1 MVYESDFYTTR
12 RPYSRPLASSYSI
25 TTTPVVLPLSAVIQL
40 RGYLPRMPYIAHKRL
55 VTVIHSPVHNVYY
68 SGSMI
73 PIRIHSRVRPSVIAA
88 ELKRIRD
95 LPRPSTESYTEH
107 YLNSKDHI
115 YFDDE
120 AKEIRARVDS
130 LLRRVHVYIPRACPS
145 DFAEEII
152 PERMRSGDYIRRL
165 ISGKNNTKK
174 DAEAVSWY
182 DVPERGHF
190 GNLACVKYVAGKP
203 QSIRRPYYKVADLRP
218 SDIKN
223 DVKFLSYYQ
232 KNRQAAANASP
243 DQPMTERE
251 LRKARA
257 LETEWSE
264 SIVKREV
271 KPILEEKTNVAEE
284 KTNLPEEKIIVKEEK
299 KTISEETKTVA
310 EKKETLIEEEK
321 PLAEEKETV
330 IEDKKVLME
339 EPIQEDVK
347 PKAKLAKESKIKK
360 SKQAEIEKKIETKVE
375 MSNLKEICPVKE
387 TSKEPE
393 LLAES
398 VKEKEEKVEKVIALT
413 ESLVSDQKQL
423 EIVEESS
430 KEESPKEESPK
441 EEPPKEEPP
450 KEEPTKE
457 EPTKDMPIEIE
468 VANVQQSEN
477 LLEEKVEEQV
487 TVEPKVESTV
497 ESKIESTVETAAVD
511 IAEIVE
517 ESKSIVA
524 QEIETK
530 PIEESEIIEAT
541 SATESNELVSE
552 MDQPEGETEEVK
564 QDKQDAAKRAQ
575 EYLLKVEEESR
586 TEEEKKEAMEV
597 QITKYEMEEE
607 KAWEALQIDLNRKA
621 HLNEILEVEKAEAER
636 KIEEEKLEKERTE
649 ILRLE
654 EAERQINAE
663 KLRALMEEHERMLI
677 EERAEEVRQRQ
688 EREERLAEV
697 SLGINDNKKDA
708 DHSREDQ
715 LFSEITDQEME
726 EKAFELPPTDEDTK
740 IEEEDNVVEYEVED
754 ISMDPFVEEPDG
766 QSQPVIS
773 GGTAIVEENFEWPD
787 EEA

>member
-145 DFAEEII
+145 DFAEEIV

-232 KNRQAAANASP
+232 KNRQAAADAS
-243 DQPMTERE
+243 
-251 LRKARA
+251 RA

-271 KPILEEKTNVAEE
+271 KPILEEKTNVAEK
-284 KTNLPEEKIIVKEEK
+284 KTNLPEEKITVPEEK
-299 KTISEETKTVA
+299 KTVAEETKAVA
-310 EKKETLIEEEK
+310 EEKVTVVEEKKVIAEEKETLIEE
-321 PLAEEKETV
+321 
-330 IEDKKVLME
+330 KKALVE
-339 EPIQEDVK
+339 EPIKEEVK

-360 SKQAEIEKKIETKVE
+360 SKQVEVEKKVETKVE
-375 MSNLKEICPVKE
+375 TPKVKEIPVKE
-387 TSKEPE
+387 PSKESEE
-393 LLAES
+393 LLAEPA
-398 VKEKEEKVEKVIALT
+398 KEKEEKVEEEVATT
-413 ESLVSDQKQL
+413 ESLESTQKQL
-423 EIVEESS
+423 EIVEE
-430 KEESPKEESPK
+430 
-441 EEPPKEEPP
+441 PPKEEPS
-450 KEEPTKE
+450 KEVPV
-457 EPTKDMPIEIE
+457 EIE
-468 VANVQQSEN
+468 VAKVQESEN
-477 LLEEKVEEQV
+477 LSEEKTEEKA
-487 TVEPKVESTV
+487 TIEPKVESTV
-497 ESKIESTVETAAVD
+497 ESKIEPTVETAAID
-511 IAEIVE
+511 TAEIVE
-517 ESKSIVA
+517 ESKPEIA
-524 QEIETK
+524 QEVETK
-530 PIEESEIIEAT
+530 SVEEAEIIEAT
-541 SATESNELVSE
+541 PTTENTELVSE
-552 MDQPEGETEEVK
+552 KDQPEGETEEVK
-564 QDKQDAAKRAQ
+564 QNRQDAAKRAE
-575 EYLLKVEEESR
+575 EYLLKVAEESR
-586 TEEEKKEAMEV
+586 TEEEKKQAVEI
-597 QITKYEMEEE
+597 QLTKYEMEEE
-607 KAWEALQIDLNRKA
+607 KAWEALQIDLDRKA
-621 HLNEILEVEKAEAER
+621 HLDEILEVERAEAER

-649 ILRLE
+649 IIRLE

-663 KLRALMEEHERMLI
+663 KLRALMEEEERMLI

-697 SLGINDNKKDA
+697 SLGISDDKKDA
-708 DHSREDQ
+708 DYSREDQ
-715 LFSEITDQEME
+715 LFTEITDQEME
-726 EKAFELPPTDEDTK
+726 EKPYELPPTDEDTK
-740 IEEEDNVVEYEVED
+740 IEEENVVEYEVED

-766 QSQPVIS
+766 QSRPVPS

>member
-299 KTISEETKTVA
+299 KIISEETKIVA

-360 SKQAEIEKKIETKVE
+360 SKQAEVEKKIETKVE
-375 MSNLKEICPVKE
+375 MSNLKEICPMKE

-398 VKEKEEKVEKVIALT
+398 VKEKEEKVEEVIALT

-423 EIVEESS
+423 EIVEES
-430 KEESPKEESPK
+430 PK
-441 EEPPKEEPP
+441 EEPPKEEPL

-477 LLEEKVEEQV
+477 LFEEKVEEQV
-487 TVEPKVESTV
+487 KVEPKVESTV
-497 ESKIESTVETAAVD
+497 ESKVESTVETAAVD
-511 IAEIVE
+511 ITEIVE

-541 SATESNELVSE
+541 PATESNELVSE
-552 MDQPEGETEEVK
+552 KDQPEGETEEVK

-636 KIEEEKLEKERTE
+636 KMEEEKLEKERTE

-766 QSQPVIS
+766 QSQPVTT

>member
-25 TTTPVVLPLSAVIQL
+25 TL

-321 PLAEEKETV
+321 PLAEEKEIV

-360 SKQAEIEKKIETKVE
+360 SKQAEVEKKIETKVE
-375 MSNLKEICPVKE
+375 MSNIKEICPVKE

-398 VKEKEEKVEKVIALT
+398 VKEKEEKVEEVIALT

-423 EIVEESS
+423 DIVEESS
-430 KEESPKEESPK
+430 KEETPK
-441 EEPPKEEPP
+441 EEPT

-497 ESKIESTVETAAVD
+497 ETAAVD
-511 IAEIVE
+511 ITEIVE

-541 SATESNELVSE
+541 PATESNELVSE
-552 MDQPEGETEEVK
+552 KDQPEGETEEVK
-564 QDKQDAAKRAQ
+564 QEKQDAAKRAQ

-607 KAWEALQIDLNRKA
+607 KAWEALQIDLDRKA

-663 KLRALMEEHERMLI
+663 KLRALMEEQERMLI

>member
-25 TTTPVVLPLSAVIQL
+25 TL

-145 DFAEEII
+145 DFAEEIV

-165 ISGKNNTKK
+165 ISGKNNAKK

-232 KNRQAAANASP
+232 KNRQAAADASP

-271 KPILEEKTNVAEE
+271 KPILEEKTNVAEK
-284 KTNLPEEKIIVKEEK
+284 KTNLPEEKITVPEEK
-299 KTISEETKTVA
+299 KTVAEETKDIAEEKVTVVE
-310 EKKETLIEEEK
+310 EKKVI
-321 PLAEEKETV
+321 AEEKENL
-330 IEDKKVLME
+330 IEEKKALAE
-339 EPIQEDVK
+339 EPIKEEVK

-360 SKQAEIEKKIETKVE
+360 SKQVEVEKKVETKVE
-375 MSNLKEICPVKE
+375 TPKVKEIPVKE
-387 TSKEPE
+387 PSKEPE
-393 LLAES
+393 ELLAEPA
-398 VKEKEEKVEKVIALT
+398 KEKVEKVEEEIATT
-413 ESLVSDQKQL
+413 ESLESTQKQL
-423 EIVEESS
+423 EIVEE
-430 KEESPKEESPK
+430 
-441 EEPPKEEPP
+441 PPKEEPS
-450 KEEPTKE
+450 KEVPV
-457 EPTKDMPIEIE
+457 EIE
-468 VANVQQSEN
+468 VAKVQESEN
-477 LLEEKVEEQV
+477 LSEEKTEEKA
-487 TVEPKVESTV
+487 TIESKVESTV
-497 ESKIESTVETAAVD
+497 ESKVEAPIEPTVETVAID
-511 IAEIVE
+511 TAETVE
-517 ESKSIVA
+517 ESKPEVT
-524 QEIETK
+524 QQVETK
-530 PIEESEIIEAT
+530 SVEEAEIIEAT
-541 SATESNELVSE
+541 PATENTELVSE
-552 MDQPEGETEEVK
+552 KDQPEGETEEVK
-564 QDKQDAAKRAQ
+564 QNRQDAAKRAE
-575 EYLLKVEEESR
+575 EYLLKVAEESR
-586 TEEEKKEAMEV
+586 TEEEKKQAVEI
-597 QITKYEMEEE
+597 QLTKYEMEEE
-607 KAWEALQIDLNRKA
+607 KAWEALQIDLDRKA
-621 HLNEILEVEKAEAER
+621 HLNEILEVERAEAER

-649 ILRLE
+649 IIRLE

-663 KLRALMEEHERMLI
+663 KLRALMEEEERMLI

-697 SLGINDNKKDA
+697 SLGITDDKKDA
-708 DHSREDQ
+708 DYSREDQ
-715 LFSEITDQEME
+715 LFTEITDQEME
-726 EKAFELPPTDEDTK
+726 EKPYELPPTDEDTK
-740 IEEEDNVVEYEVED
+740 IEEENVVEYEVED

-766 QSQPVIS
+766 QSRPVPS

>member
-25 TTTPVVLPLSAVIQL
+25 TTTPVVLPLSAVIQ
-40 RGYLPRMPYIAHKRL
+40 
-55 VTVIHSPVHNVYY
+55 
-68 SGSMI
+68 
-73 PIRIHSRVRPSVIAA
+73 
-88 ELKRIRD
+88 
-95 LPRPSTESYTEH
+95 
-107 YLNSKDHI
+107 

-321 PLAEEKETV
+321 PLAEEKEIV

-360 SKQAEIEKKIETKVE
+360 SKQAEVEKKIETKVE
-375 MSNLKEICPVKE
+375 MSNIKEICPVKE

-398 VKEKEEKVEKVIALT
+398 VKEKEEKVEEVIALT

-423 EIVEESS
+423 DIVEESS
-430 KEESPKEESPK
+430 KEETPK
-441 EEPPKEEPP
+441 EEPT

-497 ESKIESTVETAAVD
+497 ETAAVD
-511 IAEIVE
+511 ITEIVE

-541 SATESNELVSE
+541 PATESNELVSE
-552 MDQPEGETEEVK
+552 KDQPEGETEEVK
-564 QDKQDAAKRAQ
+564 QEKQDAAKRAQ

-607 KAWEALQIDLNRKA
+607 KAWEALQIDLDRKA

-663 KLRALMEEHERMLI
+663 KLRALMEEQERMLI

>member
-25 TTTPVVLPLSAVIQL
+25 T
-40 RGYLPRMPYIAHKRL
+40 
-55 VTVIHSPVHNVYY
+55 
-68 SGSMI
+68 
-73 PIRIHSRVRPSVIAA
+73 
-88 ELKRIRD
+88 
-95 LPRPSTESYTEH
+95 
-107 YLNSKDHI
+107 

>member
-25 TTTPVVLPLSAVIQL
+25 T
-40 RGYLPRMPYIAHKRL
+40 
-55 VTVIHSPVHNVYY
+55 
-68 SGSMI
+68 
-73 PIRIHSRVRPSVIAA
+73 
-88 ELKRIRD
+88 
-95 LPRPSTESYTEH
+95 
-107 YLNSKDHI
+107 

-145 DFAEEII
+145 DFAEEIV

-232 KNRQAAANASP
+232 KNRQAAADASP

-271 KPILEEKTNVAEE
+271 KPILEEKTNVAEK
-284 KTNLPEEKIIVKEEK
+284 KTNLPEEKITVPEEK
-299 KTISEETKTVA
+299 KTVAEETKAVA
-310 EKKETLIEEEK
+310 EEKVTVVEEKKVIAEEKETLIEE
-321 PLAEEKETV
+321 
-330 IEDKKVLME
+330 KKALVE
-339 EPIQEDVK
+339 EPIKEEVK

-360 SKQAEIEKKIETKVE
+360 SKQVEVEKKVETKVE
-375 MSNLKEICPVKE
+375 TPKVKEIPVKE
-387 TSKEPE
+387 PSKESEE
-393 LLAES
+393 LLAEPA
-398 VKEKEEKVEKVIALT
+398 KEKEEKVEEEVATT
-413 ESLVSDQKQL
+413 ESLESTQKQL
-423 EIVEESS
+423 EIVEE
-430 KEESPKEESPK
+430 
-441 EEPPKEEPP
+441 PPKEEPS
-450 KEEPTKE
+450 KEVPV
-457 EPTKDMPIEIE
+457 EIE
-468 VANVQQSEN
+468 VAKVQESEN
-477 LLEEKVEEQV
+477 LSEEKTEEKA
-487 TVEPKVESTV
+487 TIEPKVESTV
-497 ESKIESTVETAAVD
+497 ESKIEPTVETAAID
-511 IAEIVE
+511 TAEIVE
-517 ESKSIVA
+517 ESKPEIA
-524 QEIETK
+524 QEVETK
-530 PIEESEIIEAT
+530 SVEEAEIIEAT
-541 SATESNELVSE
+541 PTTENTELVSE
-552 MDQPEGETEEVK
+552 KDQPEGETEEVK
-564 QDKQDAAKRAQ
+564 QNRQDAAKRAE
-575 EYLLKVEEESR
+575 EYLLKVAEESR
-586 TEEEKKEAMEV
+586 TEEEKKQAVEI
-597 QITKYEMEEE
+597 QLTKYEMEEE
-607 KAWEALQIDLNRKA
+607 KAWEALQIDLDRKA
-621 HLNEILEVEKAEAER
+621 HLDEILEVERAEAER

-649 ILRLE
+649 IIRLE

-663 KLRALMEEHERMLI
+663 KLRALMEEEERMLI

-697 SLGINDNKKDA
+697 SLGISDDKKDA
-708 DHSREDQ
+708 DYSREDQ
-715 LFSEITDQEME
+715 LFTEITDQEME
-726 EKAFELPPTDEDTK
+726 EKPYELPPTDEDTK
-740 IEEEDNVVEYEVED
+740 IEEENVVEYEVED

-766 QSQPVIS
+766 QSRPVPS

>member
-25 TTTPVVLPLSAVIQL
+25 T
-40 RGYLPRMPYIAHKRL
+40 
-55 VTVIHSPVHNVYY
+55 
-68 SGSMI
+68 
-73 PIRIHSRVRPSVIAA
+73 
-88 ELKRIRD
+88 
-95 LPRPSTESYTEH
+95 
-107 YLNSKDHI
+107 

-321 PLAEEKETV
+321 PLAEEKEIV

-360 SKQAEIEKKIETKVE
+360 SKQAEVEKKIETKVE
-375 MSNLKEICPVKE
+375 MSNIKEICPVKE

-398 VKEKEEKVEKVIALT
+398 VKEKEEKVEEVIALT

-423 EIVEESS
+423 DIVEESS
-430 KEESPKEESPK
+430 KEETPK
-441 EEPPKEEPP
+441 EEPT

-497 ESKIESTVETAAVD
+497 ETAAVD
-511 IAEIVE
+511 ITEIVE

-541 SATESNELVSE
+541 PATESNELVSE
-552 MDQPEGETEEVK
+552 KDQPEGETEEVK
-564 QDKQDAAKRAQ
+564 QEKQDAAKRAQ

-607 KAWEALQIDLNRKA
+607 KAWEALQIDLDRKA

-663 KLRALMEEHERMLI
+663 KLRALMEEQERMLI

>member
-25 TTTPVVLPLSAVIQL
+25 T
-40 RGYLPRMPYIAHKRL
+40 
-55 VTVIHSPVHNVYY
+55 
-68 SGSMI
+68 
-73 PIRIHSRVRPSVIAA
+73 
-88 ELKRIRD
+88 
-95 LPRPSTESYTEH
+95 
-107 YLNSKDHI
+107 

-299 KTISEETKTVA
+299 KIISEETKIVA

-360 SKQAEIEKKIETKVE
+360 SKQAEVEKKIETKVE
-375 MSNLKEICPVKE
+375 MSNLKEICPMKE

-398 VKEKEEKVEKVIALT
+398 VKEKEEKVEEVIALT

-423 EIVEESS
+423 EIVEES
-430 KEESPKEESPK
+430 PK
-441 EEPPKEEPP
+441 EEPPKEEPL

-477 LLEEKVEEQV
+477 LFEEKVEEQV
-487 TVEPKVESTV
+487 KVEPKVESTV
-497 ESKIESTVETAAVD
+497 ESKVESTVETAAVD
-511 IAEIVE
+511 ITEIVE

-541 SATESNELVSE
+541 PATESNELVSE
-552 MDQPEGETEEVK
+552 KDQPEGETEEVK

-636 KIEEEKLEKERTE
+636 KMEEEKLEKERTE

-766 QSQPVIS
+766 QSQPVTT

>member
-232 KNRQAAANASP
+232 KNRQAAANAS
-243 DQPMTERE
+243 
-251 LRKARA
+251 RA

-321 PLAEEKETV
+321 PLAEEKEIV

-360 SKQAEIEKKIETKVE
+360 SKQAEVEKKIETKVE
-375 MSNLKEICPVKE
+375 MSNIKEICPVKE

-398 VKEKEEKVEKVIALT
+398 VKEKEEKVEEVIALT

-423 EIVEESS
+423 DIVEESS
-430 KEESPKEESPK
+430 KEETPK
-441 EEPPKEEPP
+441 EEPT

-497 ESKIESTVETAAVD
+497 ETAAVD
-511 IAEIVE
+511 ITEIVE

-541 SATESNELVSE
+541 PATESNELVSE
-552 MDQPEGETEEVK
+552 KDQPEGETEEVK
-564 QDKQDAAKRAQ
+564 QEKQDAAKRAQ

-607 KAWEALQIDLNRKA
+607 KAWEALQIDLDRKA

-663 KLRALMEEHERMLI
+663 KLRALMEEQERMLI

>member
-25 TTTPVVLPLSAVIQL
+25 TTTPVVLPLSAVIQ
-40 RGYLPRMPYIAHKRL
+40 
-55 VTVIHSPVHNVYY
+55 
-68 SGSMI
+68 
-73 PIRIHSRVRPSVIAA
+73 
-88 ELKRIRD
+88 
-95 LPRPSTESYTEH
+95 
-107 YLNSKDHI
+107 

-145 DFAEEII
+145 DFAEEIV

-232 KNRQAAANASP
+232 KNRQAAADASP

-271 KPILEEKTNVAEE
+271 KPILEEKTNVAEK
-284 KTNLPEEKIIVKEEK
+284 KTNLPEEKITVPEEK
-299 KTISEETKTVA
+299 KTVAEETKAVA
-310 EKKETLIEEEK
+310 EEKVTVVEEKKVIAEEKETLIEE
-321 PLAEEKETV
+321 
-330 IEDKKVLME
+330 KKALVE
-339 EPIQEDVK
+339 EPIKEEVK

-360 SKQAEIEKKIETKVE
+360 SKQVEVEKKVETKVE
-375 MSNLKEICPVKE
+375 TPKVKEIPVKE
-387 TSKEPE
+387 PSKESEE
-393 LLAES
+393 LLAEPA
-398 VKEKEEKVEKVIALT
+398 KEKEEKVEEEVATT
-413 ESLVSDQKQL
+413 ESLESTQKQL
-423 EIVEESS
+423 EIVEE
-430 KEESPKEESPK
+430 
-441 EEPPKEEPP
+441 PPKEEPS
-450 KEEPTKE
+450 KEVPV
-457 EPTKDMPIEIE
+457 EIE
-468 VANVQQSEN
+468 VAKVQESEN
-477 LLEEKVEEQV
+477 LSEEKTEEKA
-487 TVEPKVESTV
+487 TIEPKVESTV
-497 ESKIESTVETAAVD
+497 ESKIEPTVETAAID
-511 IAEIVE
+511 TAEIVE
-517 ESKSIVA
+517 ESKPEIA
-524 QEIETK
+524 QEVETK
-530 PIEESEIIEAT
+530 SVEEAEIIEAT
-541 SATESNELVSE
+541 PTTENTELVSE
-552 MDQPEGETEEVK
+552 KDQPEGETEEVK
-564 QDKQDAAKRAQ
+564 QNRQDAAKRAE
-575 EYLLKVEEESR
+575 EYLLKVAEESR
-586 TEEEKKEAMEV
+586 TEEEKKQAVEI
-597 QITKYEMEEE
+597 QLTKYEMEEE
-607 KAWEALQIDLNRKA
+607 KAWEALQIDLDRKA
-621 HLNEILEVEKAEAER
+621 HLDEILEVERAEAER

-649 ILRLE
+649 IIRLE

-663 KLRALMEEHERMLI
+663 KLRALMEEEERMLI

-697 SLGINDNKKDA
+697 SLGISDDKKDA
-708 DHSREDQ
+708 DYSREDQ
-715 LFSEITDQEME
+715 LFTEITDQEME
-726 EKAFELPPTDEDTK
+726 EKPYELPPTDEDTK
-740 IEEEDNVVEYEVED
+740 IEEENVVEYEVED

-766 QSQPVIS
+766 QSRPVPS

>member
-232 KNRQAAANASP
+232 KNRQAAANAS
-243 DQPMTERE
+243 
-251 LRKARA
+251 RA

>member
-25 TTTPVVLPLSAVIQL
+25 TTTPVVLPLSAVIQ
-40 RGYLPRMPYIAHKRL
+40 
-55 VTVIHSPVHNVYY
+55 
-68 SGSMI
+68 
-73 PIRIHSRVRPSVIAA
+73 
-88 ELKRIRD
+88 
-95 LPRPSTESYTEH
+95 
-107 YLNSKDHI
+107 

-299 KTISEETKTVA
+299 KIISEETKIVA

-360 SKQAEIEKKIETKVE
+360 SKQAEVEKKIETKVE
-375 MSNLKEICPVKE
+375 MSNLKEICPMKE

-398 VKEKEEKVEKVIALT
+398 VKEKEEKVEEVIALT

-423 EIVEESS
+423 EIVEES
-430 KEESPKEESPK
+430 PK
-441 EEPPKEEPP
+441 EEPPKEEPL

-477 LLEEKVEEQV
+477 LFEEKVEEQV
-487 TVEPKVESTV
+487 KVEPKVESTV
-497 ESKIESTVETAAVD
+497 ESKVESTVETAAVD
-511 IAEIVE
+511 ITEIVE

-541 SATESNELVSE
+541 PATESNELVSE
-552 MDQPEGETEEVK
+552 KDQPEGETEEVK

-636 KIEEEKLEKERTE
+636 KMEEEKLEKERTE

-766 QSQPVIS
+766 QSQPVTT

>member
-321 PLAEEKETV
+321 PLAEEKEIV

-360 SKQAEIEKKIETKVE
+360 SKQAEVEKKIETKVE
-375 MSNLKEICPVKE
+375 MSNIKEICPVKE

-398 VKEKEEKVEKVIALT
+398 VKEKEEKVEEVIALT

-423 EIVEESS
+423 DIVEESS
-430 KEESPKEESPK
+430 KEETPK
-441 EEPPKEEPP
+441 EEPT

-497 ESKIESTVETAAVD
+497 ETAAVD
-511 IAEIVE
+511 ITEIVE

-541 SATESNELVSE
+541 PATESNELVSE
-552 MDQPEGETEEVK
+552 KDQPEGETEEVK
-564 QDKQDAAKRAQ
+564 QEKQDAAKRAQ

-607 KAWEALQIDLNRKA
+607 KAWEALQIDLDRKA

-663 KLRALMEEHERMLI
+663 KLRALMEEQERMLI

>member
-25 TTTPVVLPLSAVIQL
+25 TL

>member
-145 DFAEEII
+145 DFAEEIV

-165 ISGKNNTKK
+165 ISGKNNAKK

-232 KNRQAAANASP
+232 KNRQAAADASP

-271 KPILEEKTNVAEE
+271 KPILEEKTNVAEK
-284 KTNLPEEKIIVKEEK
+284 KTNLPEEKITVPEEK
-299 KTISEETKTVA
+299 KTVAEETKDIAEEKVTVVE
-310 EKKETLIEEEK
+310 EKKVI
-321 PLAEEKETV
+321 AEEKENL
-330 IEDKKVLME
+330 IEEKKALAE
-339 EPIQEDVK
+339 EPIKEEVK

-360 SKQAEIEKKIETKVE
+360 SKQVEVEKKVETKVE
-375 MSNLKEICPVKE
+375 TPKVKEIPVKE
-387 TSKEPE
+387 PSKEPE
-393 LLAES
+393 ELLAEPA
-398 VKEKEEKVEKVIALT
+398 KEKVEKVEEEIATT
-413 ESLVSDQKQL
+413 ESLESTQKQL
-423 EIVEESS
+423 EIVEE
-430 KEESPKEESPK
+430 
-441 EEPPKEEPP
+441 PPKEEPS
-450 KEEPTKE
+450 KEVPV
-457 EPTKDMPIEIE
+457 EIE
-468 VANVQQSEN
+468 VAKVQESEN
-477 LLEEKVEEQV
+477 LSEEKTEEKA
-487 TVEPKVESTV
+487 TIESKVESTV
-497 ESKIESTVETAAVD
+497 ESKVEAPIEPTVETVAID
-511 IAEIVE
+511 TAETVE
-517 ESKSIVA
+517 ESKPEVT
-524 QEIETK
+524 QQVETK
-530 PIEESEIIEAT
+530 SVEEAEIIEAT
-541 SATESNELVSE
+541 PATENTELVSE
-552 MDQPEGETEEVK
+552 KDQPEGETEEVK
-564 QDKQDAAKRAQ
+564 QNRQDAAKRAE
-575 EYLLKVEEESR
+575 EYLLKVAEESR
-586 TEEEKKEAMEV
+586 TEEEKKQAVEI
-597 QITKYEMEEE
+597 QLTKYEMEEE
-607 KAWEALQIDLNRKA
+607 KAWEALQIDLDRKA
-621 HLNEILEVEKAEAER
+621 HLNEILEVERAEAER

-649 ILRLE
+649 IIRLE

-663 KLRALMEEHERMLI
+663 KLRALMEEEERMLI

-697 SLGINDNKKDA
+697 SLGITDDKKDA
-708 DHSREDQ
+708 DYSREDQ
-715 LFSEITDQEME
+715 LFTEITDQEME
-726 EKAFELPPTDEDTK
+726 EKPYELPPTDEDTK
-740 IEEEDNVVEYEVED
+740 IEEENVVEYEVED

-766 QSQPVIS
+766 QSRPVPS

>member
-25 TTTPVVLPLSAVIQL
+25 TTTPVVLPLSAVIQ
-40 RGYLPRMPYIAHKRL
+40 
-55 VTVIHSPVHNVYY
+55 
-68 SGSMI
+68 
-73 PIRIHSRVRPSVIAA
+73 
-88 ELKRIRD
+88 
-95 LPRPSTESYTEH
+95 
-107 YLNSKDHI
+107 